1 MVTMKE
7 LNKEF
12 ILTTEAVD
20 ELIEELAVR
29 EEMSAC
35 KGNVIGI
42 KVCGV
47 N

>member
-1 MVTMKE
+1 MKE

-29 EEMSAC
+29 EEMAC
-35 KGNVIGI
+35 KGDVTGI
-42 KVCGV
+42 TVCGV